1 MKKNE
6 LAEIKKMDIKT
17 IVEKIKKMNN
27 ELIDLAVD
35 KAMAKLTNLKALK
48 NKRKEMAQIL
58 TILRQKQLLQDLERK
73 ES

>member
-17 IVEKIKKMNN
+17 IVEKIKKMNG
-27 ELIDLAVD
+27 ELADLAVD